1 MIAKQIEGFLRNMRT
16 KAKKE
21 EEKSGKRILYTAT
34 FINGRSSRKVLE
46 KMDALKIIK
55 QVNTFLEV
63 EKPEKLKIDLFTES
77 GEYVDMN
84 VCELIN
90 DAPQVNQPV
99 PFKGFGEAEI
109 NQIIDQRMSERQRL
123 IEHEQMKE
131 EVIQLTDEN
140 EDLQNRIEELE
151 DQNEKL
157 ETELAGKKEIKY
169 YAGML
174 GDILESFGIAKS
186 TIKKPFAELMGI
198 ADKKEATN
206 KQLPAKTDDNSGIV
220 EDTQVQ
226 QNHPEAT
233 PDTPEEQKRIEL
245 ITLIAEYL
253 KTTSILV
260 LAKIFSIFSD
270 IEADN
275 AVADELMEYLQKRK
289 EFSHDN
295 I

>member
-1 MIAKQIEGFLRNMRT
+1 MIATQVNGFLRNMRM

-21 EEKSGKRILYTAT
+21 EDKSGKRILYTAT
-34 FINGRSSRKVLE
+34 FITGRSSRKVLE
-46 KMDALKIIK
+46 KMDAIKLIK

-90 DAPQVNQPV
+90 NAPQVNQPV

-109 NQIIDQRMSERQRL
+109 NQIVDQRMSERQRL

-131 EVIQLTDEN
+131 EVTQLTDEN
-140 EDLQNRIEELE
+140 EELQNRIEELE

-157 ETELAGKKEIKY
+157 EIELAGKKEIKY

-198 ADKKEATN
+198 SEKKETTI
-206 KQLPAKTDDNSGIV
+206 KQLPAKTEDNSGIV
-220 EDTQVQ
+220 EDSQVQ
-226 QNHPEAT
+226 QNQAEII
-233 PDTPEEQKRIEL
+233 PDTPEEQKRTEL

-253 KTTSILV
+253 KTTSITV
-260 LAKIFSIFSD
+260 IAKIFHIFSD

-289 EFSHDN
+289 DFSHDN
-295 I
+295 V

>member
-1 MIAKQIEGFLRNMRT
+1 MIAKQIEGFLRNMRM
-16 KAKKE
+16 KAKKAG
-21 EEKSGKRILYTAT
+21 EKSGKRILYNAT
-34 FINGRSSRKVLE
+34 FINGRSHRKVLE
-46 KMDALKIIK
+46 KMDALCIIK
-55 QVNTFLEV
+55 QVNSNIKT
-63 EKPEKLKIDLFTES
+63 EKPEKIKIDMFTES

-90 DAPQVNQPV
+90 NVPQENQPV

-109 NQIIDQRMSERQRL
+109 NQIVDQRMSERQRL
-123 IEHEQMKE
+123 IEHEQLKE
-131 EVIQLTDEN
+131 EVTQLTDEN
-140 EDLQNRIEELE
+140 EELQNRIEELE
-151 DQNEKL
+151 NQNEKL